1 MTTHATRASLTAY
14 AAGDPGLD
22 DATVWA
28 IEAHLES
35 CADCRE
41 SLAGAVPLSVTQML
55 DGVRLQLAPETR
67 HGPQPV
73 PVSSWRRRAQRWAA
87 WGLVPWAM
95 LTLTAVVAAFLLDRT
110 FPDRP
115 SLVLLLAPV
124 APLSGLAVAWSR
136 RTDPAWELI
145 AGTPRGG
152 PELLLRRTIAVL
164 AAVIPALAVT
174 GWFLGES
181 PALWLLPCLTFTA
194 ANLLLGGRIGIP
206 RAAALLASA
215 WLAVV
220 AAPAVVTARPPV
232 LIEPAAWPAWALA
245 AVVLFALAA
254 LRAGDHR
261 RADNWN

>member
-1 MTTHATRASLTAY
+1 MTTHATQASLTAY
-14 AAGDPGLD
+14 AAGDPELD

-35 CADCRE
+35 CGDCRE
-41 SLAGAVPLSVTQML
+41 RLAGSVPLSVTQML
-55 DGVRLQLAPETR
+55 EGVRLQLADETQN
-67 HGPQPV
+67 GPQPV
-73 PVSSWRRRAQRWAA
+73 PARSWRRRAQRWAA
-87 WGLVPWAM
+87 WGLVPWAV
-95 LTLTAVVAAFLLDRT
+95 LTLTAVIAAFLLDRA
-110 FPDRP
+110 FPERP

-124 APLSGLAVAWSR
+124 APLTGLAVAWSR

-164 AAVIPALAVT
+164 AAVVPPLAAA

-194 ANLLLGGRIGIP
+194 ANLLLGGWIGIP
-206 RAAALLASA
+206 RAAALLGVA
-215 WLAVV
+215 WAVAV
-220 AAPAVVTARPPV
+220 AAPALITARPPV

-245 AVVLFALAA
+245 AVLMSALAV